1 MKMDRKKTRSEVG
14 WGVEWQKRR
23 EKSEQKQREELKD
36 EGFKESLHPVGGGGD
51 LRQHMKVRVKCRND

>member
-1 MKMDRKKTRSEVG
+1 MDRKKTRSEVG

-36 EGFKESLHPVGGGGD
+36 EGFKEATCGWRSEAAYESEGEV
-51 LRQHMKVRVKCRND
+51 QE